1 MAKKFAIR
9 ALQRGV
15 GSMEFID
22 MLLIMEDP
30 DESSDESSVAPLAT
44 PLDPSTSG
52 SSSTDQPTPLAS
64 GAVVPRPTSTM
75 ENFSEPVPDW
85 CKCGQCRTMPQ
96 EIENKCCN
104 QRSCVSLCRR
114 FQKLCLDPEYLQLS
128 IRNTNDIRND
138 RDDNSSRA
146 FRKTAC
152 RHFIISMAT
161 WEKTRER
168 FVHLAV
174 CWPSGGTTLH
184 QQGYTWVFDPI
195 DFKNAPFRIVSSLM
209 HVSNQEV
216 DLTIEKHPE
225 IRVGL
230 HVTHYLYSFLLVTFK
245 SEVEVDLVIIDSLPV
260 KRGIVYSDILLHTKI
275 NKGTMEST
283 FS

>member
-1 MAKKFAIR
+1 MVKKLAIR

-52 SSSTDQPTPLAS
+52 SSSADQPTPLAS

-75 ENFSEPVPDW
+75 ENLSEPVPDW

-114 FQKLCLDPEYLQLS
+114 FQKLCLDPEYLQPS
-128 IRNTNDIRND
+128 IRNTNDIQND

-146 FRKTAC
+146 FRKTAYH
-152 RHFIISMAT
+152 HFIID
-161 WEKTRER
+161 KYGYLGKNKRK
-168 FVHLAV
+168 V
-174 CWPSGGTTLH
+174 CTTLH

-216 DLTIEKHPE
+216 DLTIEKHP
-225 IRVGL
+225 VP
-230 HVTHYLYSFLLVTFK
+230 K
-245 SEVEVDLVIIDSLPV
+245 
-260 KRGIVYSDILLHTKI
+260 
-275 NKGTMEST
+275 NKGGLACNTLLIQ
-283 FS
+283 FSFSYFQK

>member
-1 MAKKFAIR
+1 MAKKLAIR

-15 GSMEFID
+15 GTMAFID

-30 DESSDESSVAPLAT
+30 DESSDESSVPPLAT

-75 ENFSEPVPDW
+75 ENLSEPVPEW

-138 RDDNSSRA
+138 RDDNSSSA
-146 FRKTAC
+146 FRKTAY
-152 RHFIISMAT
+152 RHFIIDKYGYLGKKQ
-161 WEKTRER
+161 EKGLSILLC
-168 FVHLAV
+168 VGHLAV
-174 CWPSGGTTLH
+174 L
-184 QQGYTWVFDPI
+184 
-195 DFKNAPFRIVSSLM
+195 PFT
-209 HVSNQEV
+209 N
-216 DLTIEKHPE
+216 
-225 IRVGL
+225 
-230 HVTHYLYSFLLVTFK
+230 
-245 SEVEVDLVIIDSLPV
+245 
-260 KRGIVYSDILLHTKI
+260 RGIHGFSIPLISKMPLFELFLHLCVCQIRKLT
-275 NKGTMEST
+275 
-283 FS
+283 

>member
-1 MAKKFAIR
+1 
-9 ALQRGV
+9 
-15 GSMEFID
+15 

-44 PLDPSTSG
+44 PLYPSTSG

-75 ENFSEPVPDW
+75 ENLSEPVPDW

-146 FRKTAC
+146 FRKTAY
-152 RHFIISMAT
+152 RHFIIDKYGYLGKNKRKVCPSCC
-161 WEKTRER
+161 
-168 FVHLAV
+168 VLAIRRYY
-174 CWPSGGTTLH
+174 PSPTGVYMG
-184 QQGYTWVFDPI
+184 
-195 DFKNAPFRIVSSLM
+195 FRS
-209 HVSNQEV
+209 H
-216 DLTIEKHPE
+216 
-225 IRVGL
+225 
-230 HVTHYLYSFLLVTFK
+230 
-245 SEVEVDLVIIDSLPV
+245 
-260 KRGIVYSDILLHTKI
+260 
-275 NKGTMEST
+275 
-283 FS
+283 

>member
-1 MAKKFAIR
+1 MVKKLAIR

-15 GSMEFID
+15 GSIEFID

-52 SSSTDQPTPLAS
+52 SSFTDQPTPLAS

-75 ENFSEPVPDW
+75 ENLSEPVPDW

-96 EIENKCCN
+96 KIENKCCN
-104 QRSCVSLCRR
+104 QRSCVSLCQR

-146 FRKTAC
+146 FRKTAY
-152 RHFIISMAT
+152 RHFIIDKYGYLGKNKRKVCPSCC
-161 WEKTRER
+161 
-168 FVHLAV
+168 VLAIRRYY
-174 CWPSGGTTLH
+174 PSPTGVYMG
-184 QQGYTWVFDPI
+184 
-195 DFKNAPFRIVSSLM
+195 FRS
-209 HVSNQEV
+209 H
-216 DLTIEKHPE
+216 
-225 IRVGL
+225 
-230 HVTHYLYSFLLVTFK
+230 
-245 SEVEVDLVIIDSLPV
+245 
-260 KRGIVYSDILLHTKI
+260 
-275 NKGTMEST
+275 
-283 FS
+283 

>member
-1 MAKKFAIR
+1 
-9 ALQRGV
+9 
-15 GSMEFID
+15 

-44 PLDPSTSG
+44 PLDPSTSD

-75 ENFSEPVPDW
+75 ENSSEPVPEW

-146 FRKTAC
+146 FRKTAY
-152 RHFIISMAT
+152 RHFIIDKYGYLGKNKKMVCPSCCL
-161 WEKTRER
+161 
-168 FVHLAV
+168 LAIRRYY
-174 CWPSGGTTLH
+174 PSPTGVYMG
-184 QQGYTWVFDPI
+184 
-195 DFKNAPFRIVSSLM
+195 FR
-209 HVSNQEV
+209 
-216 DLTIEKHPE
+216 
-225 IRVGL
+225 
-230 HVTHYLYSFLLVTFK
+230 TH
-245 SEVEVDLVIIDSLPV
+245 
-260 KRGIVYSDILLHTKI
+260 
-275 NKGTMEST
+275 
-283 FS
+283 